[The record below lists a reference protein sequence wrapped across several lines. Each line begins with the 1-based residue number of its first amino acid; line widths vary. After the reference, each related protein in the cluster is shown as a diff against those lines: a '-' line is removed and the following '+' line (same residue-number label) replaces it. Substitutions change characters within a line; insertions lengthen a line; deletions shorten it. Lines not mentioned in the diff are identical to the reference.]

1 MIKVSTNPQVIN
13 LYFEQQLHKVTN
25 YQKTLSFCGTKLYSY
40 SSLLAIID
48 PTNYILFI
56 DADIR
61 KYSNTTAKQTH
72 TLVSKA
78 NRANYTILTLPLETE
93 PNEVLIWYWNLIEG
107 LIYKYIRARKHKDY
121 YKLNIKSIL
130 EEVETFVNYSGI
142 NRKSK
147 EYKHKDKLFKLM
159 FEHKV
164 L

>member
-1 MIKVSTNPQVIN
+1 MIKVNTNPEVIQ
-13 LYFEQQLHKVTN
+13 LYIDQTFPEVTN
-25 YQKTLSFCGTKLYSY
+25 RQKSLWFKGTKLYSY
-40 SSLLAIID
+40 KSLLAIID
-48 PTNYILFI
+48 PVNSILFI
-56 DADIR
+56 DSDIC
-61 KYSNTTAKQTH
+61 KYSHTTVKQTH
-72 TLVSKA
+72 RLVSKA
-78 NRANYTILTLPLETE
+78 NKANYTILTLPLELK
-93 PNEVLIWYWNLIEG
+93 PNEVLVWYWNLIEG

-142 NRKSK
+142 NKKSK